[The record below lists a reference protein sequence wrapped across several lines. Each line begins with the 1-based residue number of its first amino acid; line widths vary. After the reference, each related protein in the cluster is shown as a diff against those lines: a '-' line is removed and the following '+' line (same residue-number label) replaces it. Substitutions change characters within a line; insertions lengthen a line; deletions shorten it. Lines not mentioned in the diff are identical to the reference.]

1 MFGTR
6 LPSFQNLE
14 HMRHLFIAFVFII
27 SYSESF
33 SQIPF
38 DISLED
44 VQIEN
49 LEGVQSYAFGEA
61 DGKWLIVGGR
71 LDGLHRRQPFAAF
84 DVPGHNTDLIVID
97 PVNKKH
103 WKAPLSVLTTRMAEQ
118 LSSTNMEFIQLG
130 KMLYCMGGYGYS
142 ATDGDHITYPHVTA
156 IDVPATIDA
165 IVNNKSYAAYFRQIT
180 DTKLQITGGRL
191 RKADGKLLLLGGQT
205 FTGRYNPMGP
215 DHGPGFEQEYSNSV
229 KIFTIDDKYGSSFSI
244 KHHKEYV
251 DSINLHRRDYNA
263 EPQIMPDGSQSVIM
277 FSGVFRSDVDL
288 PYLDA
293 VTVDTSSYSVESNFE
308 QYYNH
313 YHCAVIPTYSE
324 STNSM
329 YTIFFGGIA
338 QYYIEMGN
346 RVKDDDVPFVQ
357 TIAVVKRDAKGNMS
371 EIVLPVEMP
380 SLLGASAEF
389 IPSDIDRFS
398 NEVIKYDDLNGDS
411 VLLGYIYG
419 GIESSGRN
427 IFFSNTGSQS
437 VATTKV
443 FKVWLK
449 KKQNA
454 SVKDLTGNS
463 LIIHPNPASNL
474 FSIDNNSSIEQHC
487 KLVSVD
493 GREVGA
499 IIIKP
504 QSNQVLRVEQLS
516 SGVYFLQ
523 NQYGQTWRLIKQ

>member
-1 MFGTR
+1 
-6 LPSFQNLE
+6 
-14 HMRHLFIAFVFII
+14 MRSLFIALI
-27 SYSESF
+27 SVTTYFSSF

-38 DISLED
+38 DISLEN
-44 VQIEN
+44 VQIDN

-84 DVPGHNTDLIVID
+84 DVPGHNTDLLVID
-97 PVNKKH
+97 PLNKKH
-103 WKAPLSVLTTRMAEQ
+103 WKAPLSALSTRMAEQ
-118 LSSTNMEFIQLG
+118 LSSTNMEFIQLS
-130 KMLYCMGGYGYS
+130 KMLYCVGGYGYS
-142 ATDGDHITYPHVTA
+142 ATDGDHITYPYVTA
-156 IDVPATIDA
+156 IDIESTIDA
-165 IVNNKSYAAYFRQIT
+165 IINNKSYAPYFRQIT
-180 DTKLQITGGRL
+180 DSKLQITGGRL
-191 RKADGKLLLLGGQT
+191 RKADGKLLLLGGQK
-205 FTGRYNPMGP
+205 FMGRYNPMGP
-215 DHGPGFEQEYSNSV
+215 DHGPGFEQQYSNSV
-229 KIFTIDDKYGSSFSI
+229 KVFTIDDKLGSSFSI
-244 KHHKEYV
+244 NHHKEFV

-263 EPQIMPDGSQSVIM
+263 EPQIMPDGSQSITM
-277 FSGVFRSDVDL
+277 FSGVFRPDVDL
-288 PYLDA
+288 PFLDA
-293 VTVDTSSYSVESNFE
+293 VNVDTSSYSVESNFE

-313 YHCAVIPTYSE
+313 YHCAVVPTYSE

-338 QYYIEMGN
+338 QYYLQMGN

-357 TIAVVKRDAKGNMS
+357 TIAVVKRDSKGNMS
-371 EIVLPVEMP
+371 ENVLPIEMP

-389 IPSDIDRFS
+389 IPADIDRYS
-398 NEVIKYDDLNGDS
+398 NEVIKYDEAKGDS
-411 VLLGYIYG
+411 VLMGYIYG

-454 SVKDLTGNS
+454 SADDLDANS
-463 LIIHPNPASNL
+463 LLIHPNPASTM
-474 FSIDNNSSIEQHC
+474 FSLDNNSSTEQQC
-487 KLVSVD
+487 KLISVD

-499 IIIKP
+499 IILEPKTSRI
-504 QSNQVLRVEQLS
+504 LRVEHLS

-523 NQYGQTWRLIKQ
+523 NQYGHTWRLIKQ